1 MENLTHELCLPRCN
15 DGCVRHTAND
25 AGRAVQ
31 SADGEYNPVME
42 LPPLGER
49 VEPDALR
56 ELSEDGLEALRAEL
70 IASERATIASMAPYE
85 QHLREIR
92 TRVTEL
98 STERRR
104 RERAQQVAQRA
115 GVREAAKS
123 GGMPSL
129 AAALE
134 SGEELFDTDTVLTS
148 VHAYLS
154 SGGEV
159 GFGFATR
166 PGTITFTD
174 GRQQRLARTWGEAR
188 ELHELG
194 WDPGAPGVPG
204 VRVHLA
210 GSRVERV
217 VPAADVVLNIDA
229 E

>member
-1 MENLTHELCLPRCN
+1 
-15 DGCVRHTAND
+15 V
-25 AGRAVQ
+25 
-31 SADGEYNPVME
+31 E
-42 LPPLGER
+42 LPLLGDR

-56 ELSEDGLEALRAEL
+56 ELSDDGLDAIGAGLQTA
-70 IASERATIASMAPYE
+70 ERATIAAMAPHE

-92 TRVTEL
+92 MRATEL
-98 STERRR
+98 ATERRR

-129 AAALE
+129 AAALA
-134 SGEELFDTDTVLTS
+134 GAEELFEPATVLTE
-148 VHAYLS
+148 VQAFLS
-154 SGGEV
+154 TGGEV

-166 PGTITFTD
+166 PGTMTFTD
-174 GRQQRLARTWGEAR
+174 GRQQRQARTWGEAR
-188 ELHELG
+188 ELHALG
-194 WDPGAPGVPG
+194 WDPGAPGTPG

-217 VPAADVVLNIDA
+217 VPATDVVLSTPT

>member
-1 MENLTHELCLPRCN
+1 
-15 DGCVRHTAND
+15 V
-25 AGRAVQ
+25 
-31 SADGEYNPVME
+31 E
-42 LPPLGER
+42 LPPLGDR

-56 ELSEDGLEALRAEL
+56 ELRDEELDALGAAL
-70 IASERATIASMAPYE
+70 QGTERATIAAMAPYE

-92 TRVTEL
+92 TRASEL
-98 STERRR
+98 ATERRR

-134 SGEELFDTDTVLTS
+134 SPDEAFDPATALLDVP
-148 VHAYLS
+148 AFLS
-154 SGGEV
+154 SGGQV

-166 PGTITFTD
+166 AGTMTFTD
-174 GRQQRLARTWGEAR
+174 GRQQRQARTWGEAR
-188 ELHELG
+188 ELHALG

-217 VPAADVVLNIDA
+217 VTAGDVVLDIASTDPSA
-229 E
+229 AAR

>member
-1 MENLTHELCLPRCN
+1 M
-15 DGCVRHTAND
+15 AW
-25 AGRAVQ
+25 RAPF
-31 SADGEYNPVME
+31 DRGNGEYNPVME

-56 ELSEDGLEALRAEL
+56 DLSEEGLSTLAAEL
-70 IASERATIASMAPYE
+70 QATERATIAAMAPYE

-92 TRVTEL
+92 TRTTEL
-98 STERRR
+98 ATERRR

-115 GVREAAKS
+115 GVREAAKT

-134 SGEELFDTDTVLTS
+134 SPEELFGVDTVLTD
-148 VHAYLS
+148 VPAFLS
-154 SGGEV
+154 SGGQV

-166 PGTITFTD
+166 PGTMTFTD
-174 GRQQRLARTWGEAR
+174 GRQQRQARTWGEAR
-188 ELHELG
+188 ELHALG
-194 WDPGAPGVPG
+194 WDPGAPGIPG

-217 VPAADVVLNIDA
+217 VAASEVVVRLGKEGDQP
-229 E
+229 

>member
-1 MENLTHELCLPRCN
+1 
-15 DGCVRHTAND
+15 V
-25 AGRAVQ
+25 
-31 SADGEYNPVME
+31 E
-42 LPPLGER
+42 LPPIGDR

-56 ELSEDGLEALRAEL
+56 ELSDGDLEALGVQLQAT
-70 IASERATIASMAPYE
+70 ERATIAAMAPYE

-92 TRVTEL
+92 IRATEL
-98 STERRR
+98 ATERRR

-129 AAALE
+129 AAALA
-134 SGEELFDTDTVLTS
+134 SGDELFDSATPLTG
-148 VHAYLS
+148 VQAFLS
-154 SGGEV
+154 TGGEV

-166 PGTITFTD
+166 PGTMTFTD
-174 GRQQRLARTWGEAR
+174 GRQQRMARTWGDAR
-188 ELHELG
+188 ELHALG

-217 VPAADVVLNIDA
+217 VPASEVVLAIVA

>member
-1 MENLTHELCLPRCN
+1 
-15 DGCVRHTAND
+15 
-25 AGRAVQ
+25 
-31 SADGEYNPVME
+31 ME
-42 LPPLGER
+42 LPPLGDR

-56 ELSEDGLEALRAEL
+56 TLSEDDLEALKAAL
-70 IASERATIASMAPYE
+70 QATERATVTAMAPFE

-92 TRVTEL
+92 TRATEL
-98 STERRR
+98 ATERRR
-104 RERAQQVAQRA
+104 RDRAQQVAQRA

-134 SGEELFDTDTVLTS
+134 SPDELFDADTALTA

-166 PGTITFTD
+166 PGTMTFTD
-174 GRQQRLARTWGEAR
+174 GRQQRQAKTWGDAR
-188 ELHELG
+188 ELHALG
-194 WDPGAPGVPG
+194 WDPGAPGIPG

-217 VPAADVVLNIDA
+217 VAATDVVLSSEA
-229 E
+229 GA

>member
-1 MENLTHELCLPRCN
+1 
-15 DGCVRHTAND
+15 
-25 AGRAVQ
+25 
-31 SADGEYNPVME
+31 ME
-42 LPPLGER
+42 LPPLSER

-56 ELSEDGLEALRAEL
+56 ELTDDGLDALGAEL
-70 IASERATIASMAPYE
+70 QALERATIAAMMPYE

-98 STERRR
+98 ATERRR

-129 AAALE
+129 AAALA
-134 SGEELFDTDTVLTS
+134 SGEELFEAPTVLTD
-148 VHAYLS
+148 VHAFLS
-154 SGGEV
+154 TGGEV

-166 PGTITFTD
+166 PGTMTFTD
-174 GRQQRLARTWGEAR
+174 GRQQRQVRTWGEAR
-188 ELHELG
+188 ELHALG

-204 VRVHLA
+204 VRVHLV

-217 VPAADVVLNIDA
+217 VPATDVVLSVGS

>member
-1 MENLTHELCLPRCN
+1 M
-15 DGCVRHTAND
+15 D
-25 AGRAVQ
+25 AGAPRVECARV
-31 SADGEYNPVME
+31 E
-42 LPPLGER
+42 LPPLGDR

-56 ELSEDGLEALRAEL
+56 ELSDEGLDALGDQLQAT
-70 IASERATIASMAPYE
+70 ERATIAAMAPYE

-92 TRVTEL
+92 TRTTEL
-98 STERRR
+98 ATERRR
-104 RERAQQVAQRA
+104 RERALQVAQRA

-129 AAALE
+129 AAALA
-134 SGEELFDTDTVLTS
+134 SVEELFDPATLLNDM
-148 VHAYLS
+148 HAFLS
-154 SGGEV
+154 TGGGV

-166 PGTITFTD
+166 PGAMTFTD
-174 GRQQRLARTWGEAR
+174 GRQQRQARTWGEAR
-188 ELHELG
+188 ELHQLG

-217 VPAADVVLNIDA
+217 VSASDVVLDVGT